1 MTAKLCFSCFHVM
14 AFVDSSSMAKDHYTA
29 QVETISDALQE
40 LMCDGPEKA
49 QDGLVQAV
57 KDWYDYHYQE
67 MHKWKLLEEM
77 LKSSP
82 S

>member
-1 MTAKLCFSCFHVM
+1 MQ
-14 AFVDSSSMAKDHYTA
+14 DHYTA

-49 QDGLVQAV
+49 RDGLIEAA
-57 KDWYDYHYQE
+57 KGWYDYHYQE

-77 LKSSP
+77 LKSAP
-82 S
+82 SWTGSMEMK